1 VADVRLTI
9 GAFIEGLKKGLEEA
23 KGYIAS
29 FAGFV
34 KKHEGDIK
42 KVRLE
47 SGIAFAAEIL
57 AVRNVVKAYGESEQ
71 ANIKLAQA
79 MKARGVYTEELFT
92 QTVASADAM
101 MRLTTFDDEVIKGA
115 QTMLIALANLTGN
128 GLERATK
135 ATLDLAQ
142 AKELDLST
150 AATMVARAIN
160 GDTDSIG
167 RYIKVSTDGMNESQR
182 FEAVLAALAKTF
194 GGQAEAATAG
204 TGALKQL
211 SNMYGELKESLGSA
225 LMPILSQ
232 LAKWLSDILPKM
244 QKWVESNKTLV
255 AVLAGGGVA
264 GTGLVML
271 LAQFALAFSNPV
283 TGIIAVV
290 AAAAISIGLII
301 AKFNTLRMSIDE
313 VKNVAL
319 ITNLED
325 IDAAMFKTRGQIDE
339 LQKKIEYM
347 SASEQ
352 EGDLYGAGQ
361 IDAAGRKIREL
372 MDILDQLAKQKNKI
386 ILDAAST
393 SGAGDAGADGATPT
407 IGGGAKGEEPAWLT
421 ELMFR
426 AEMEKQAGEQLLDL
440 HNEMDEKEWDRA
452 RASSDILIGID
463 RARLNA
469 QQAMAGAFLS
479 NYVQIFQT
487 AFGAIFNSTKSF
499 GKSIAVAMLEAF
511 IGLLQM
517 AVDSY
522 LMQFMAKLIM
532 VNGEIML
539 SSLYNPANLVK
550 LAIASAIA
558 GSVKGALG
566 AIVNSAKGSMS
577 SSIPKYE
584 YGGVVPETGLALVHK
599 GEHIWNPQHPGAGG
613 ANSFTFNHYGDL
625 NSESAAKRAMREFEE
640 ALISGNMRRR
650 LA

>member
-290 AAAAISIGLII
+290 AAAAIGIGLII

-421 ELMFR
+421 EMMFR
-426 AEMEKQAGEQLLDL
+426 AEMEAESGEQLLEL
-440 HNEMDEKEWDRA
+440 HESMDEKEWERA
-452 RASSDILIGID
+452 RIQADRLIAERQRQHDAEQQIARQFASAYMGIFD
-463 RARLNA
+463 
-469 QQAMAGAFLS
+469 M
-479 NYVQIFQT
+479 

-499 GKSIAVAMLEAF
+499 GKSLALAMLESF
-511 IGLLQM
+511 VGLLQM
-517 AVDSY
+517 AIDYY
-522 LMQFMAKLIM
+522 LNKFMIKLIE
-532 VNGEIML
+532 VKGEIML
-539 SSLYNPANLVK
+539 DSLFNPLNLVK
-550 LAIASAIA
+550 LALASAIA
-558 GSVKGALG
+558 GTVKAGLG

-613 ANSFTFNHYGDL
+613 MNSFTFNHYGDL

>member
-264 GTGLVML
+264 GTGLIL
-271 LAQFALAFSNPV
+271 LCAQFALAFSNPV
-283 TGIIAVV
+283 TGIIAVIGL
-290 AAAAISIGLII
+290 AAIGL
-301 AKFNTLRMSIDE
+301 A
-313 VKNVAL
+313 AL
-319 ITNLED
+319 VIHFRN
-325 IDAAMFKTRGQIDE
+325 
-339 LQKKIEYM
+339 LQKVQSDLPTTLEGTNKQISEFTKKLAEAREKLATVGPGGDSGMLAVKRQWESDIKAYEEYL
-347 SASEQ
+347 Q
-352 EGDLYGAGQ
+352 TLYAL
-361 IDAAGRKIREL
+361 RKKQTDIFNA
-372 MDILDQLAKQKNKI
+372 DILAK
-386 ILDAAST
+386 AT
-393 SGAGDAGADGATPT
+393 PEAGADGVATPT
-407 IGGGAKGEEPAWLT
+407 IGGGGKGDEPAWLT

-426 AEMEKQAGEQLLDL
+426 AEMEAQAGEELFEM
-440 HNEMDEKEWDRA
+440 HKEMDEKEWERAEFARDR
-452 RASSDILIGID
+452 
-463 RARLNA
+463 
-469 QQAMAGAFLS
+469 FLS
-479 NYVQIFQT
+479 IEQEKLEKQKQMAEWFLATYVSVFEN
-487 AFGAIFNSTKSF
+487 AFARIEFSSKMF
-499 GKSIAVAMLEAF
+499 GRSLALAMLESF

-517 AVDSY
+517 AIDGSMKRLLAKYVETVGEITLES
-522 LMQFMAKLIM
+522 LMNPFALAKLGVAAAAYGAAKAALGGI
-532 VNGEIML
+532 V
-539 SSLYNPANLVK
+539 
-550 LAIASAIA
+550 ASARA
-558 GSVKGALG
+558 
-566 AIVNSAKGSMS
+566 SMTA
-577 SSIPKYE
+577 SIPKYE